1 MTGFY
6 GFKTIKSILKLPAV
20 HLCFLKFRLIGSLQM
35 VLIFAAA
42 LCSVLVSVLLK
53 NLKKKGYQPMQM
65 IAWNYAS
72 ASLLCY
78 LWFKPDIQHISI
90 QHTPWW
96 LIMALGVILP
106 SIFCVLLNL

>member
-1 MTGFY
+1 
-6 GFKTIKSILKLPAV
+6 
-20 HLCFLKFRLIGSLQM
+20 
-35 VLIFAAA
+35 
-42 LCSVLVSVLLK
+42 
-53 NLKKKGYQPMQM
+53 MQM

-96 LIMALGVILP
+96 LIAALGVILP
-106 SIFCVLLNL
+106 SIFYALLNL